1 MTVKS
6 RHLDAIGSQ
15 RLDDWIDLVASQ
27 HKVAGDRGLSAAG
40 WLKAKPRRYTQRADW
55 CDHHS
60 GFGDWVTPWHRK
72 LIDAAIG
79 LALDTNDLVKLR
91 GVEINRRR
99 GSRRSRRLERGLAVR
114 QGRAD
119 RRCHLDRIAAT
130 ADVQVEGR
138 GVRTK
143 QVIMYRRDLDPVL
156 DQLGHHGI
164 NLAFQEHEIAHRHDF
179 GACRSG
185 HPFGMHRLEC
195 YPAAKRQSRFDGD
208 PIEGDGKVSARKAVP
223 VHVAGYDGSFAAKS
237 VIDILPVD
245 LLSASDCRRH

>member
-40 WLKAKPRRYTQRADW
+40 GLKAKRRRHTQRADW

-60 GFGDWVTPWHRK
+60 AFGDWVTPRHGK
-72 LIDAAIG
+72 LIDAAIS

-91 GVEINRRR
+91 SIEINGRRASR
-99 GSRRSRRLERGLAVR
+99 GRSLQRCLARR

-143 QVIMYRRDLDPVL
+143 QVIMHRRDLDPIL

-164 NLAFQEHEIAHRHDF
+164 NLAFQEHEIAHGHDF
-179 GACRSG
+179 GGRSG
-185 HPFGMHRLEC
+185 HPFGMHWLEC
-195 YPAAKRQSRFDGD
+195 YPAAKRQSRFYGD
-208 PIEGDGKVSARKAVP
+208 PIEGDVKVSARKTVSVDVP
-223 VHVAGYDGSFAAKS
+223 GYDGSFAAKS

-245 LLSASDCRRH
+245 LLSASD